1 MVPSVGIK
9 QSRSPGWKP
18 KDEDPSD
25 QITFGRNQT
34 IPLAGM
40 NLFIRCPFPNFPKLL
55 DKSADSYD
63 ILTLRTV
70 RQAGVCAMEISIK
83 IGSYDER
90 YRIA

>member
-1 MVPSVGIK
+1 
-9 QSRSPGWKP
+9 
-18 KDEDPSD
+18 
-25 QITFGRNQT
+25 
-34 IPLAGM
+34 M